1 MGANPTSACE
11 LNLDNFVLFL
21 TALCFSEPRSTY
33 PVYNLSPDSS
43 RWDKLASWVVRH
55 RLSSPNVR
63 WMIQVPRLYH
73 LYRRAGD
80 IKSMDEMLQNIFRPL
95 FEVTLDPSSHP
106 DLHVFLRQMAGIDSV
121 DDESTRE
128 TPTAANEVPAD
139 EWTHAENRTTLFHHN
154 VFASLGSFFIHMIGM
169 QGLI

>member
-1 MGANPTSACE
+1 MRFIHTLLGP
-11 LNLDNFVLFL
+11 
-21 TALCFSEPRSTY
+21 PRLLSS
-33 PVYNLSPDSS
+33 SPDAN

-80 IKSMDEMLQNIFRPL
+80 IQSMDEMLQNIFRPL
-95 FEVTLDPSSHP
+95 FEVTLDPASHA

-121 DDESTRE
+121 DDESVRE

-139 EWTHAENRTTLFHHN
+139 EWTHAENPPFVYWMCVRDRDCERRAKTQTSRLAL
-154 VFASLGSFFIHMIGM
+154 VFVIRIRFFIAARHHSS
-169 QGLI
+169 